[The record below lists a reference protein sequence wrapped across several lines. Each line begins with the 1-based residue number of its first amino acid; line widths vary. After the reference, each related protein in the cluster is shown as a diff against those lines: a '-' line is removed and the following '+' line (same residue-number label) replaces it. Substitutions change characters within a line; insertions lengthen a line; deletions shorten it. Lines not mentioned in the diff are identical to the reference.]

1 MLHTDTEVLIV
12 GAGLAGLTAARQLRQ
27 AGVAVEVLEAA
38 DRVGGRT
45 FTRQVEGATIDVGG
59 QWIGPGQPR
68 MQALVRELGVTTFPT
83 PSEGK
88 EVLDLAGKISQHSGT
103 IPRIGVLDLIQLQLT
118 LSLFERNAAQIS
130 PSSPWAADKARLWD
144 SITVEGWARRHVPSS
159 AVRALLR
166 PAVRTVFGADPGEI
180 SLLHF
185 LSYAASAGGL
195 MRLLEVKGG
204 FQQDRLLEGAQTLS
218 ERLADRIGRE
228 RLHLGDPVRTIEHD
242 NQHVVVHTDSRSW
255 SAGRVIVAAPLAL
268 LDRLRFEPELPP
280 LRDQLHQR
288 TPMGNTVKFFAAYP
302 RRFWLEAGLSGQA
315 VCTEGPISVTFDN
328 TAPGGPPMLLAF
340 IVGRPARDWSAL
352 PESTRREAVLGSL
365 VRWFGPE
372 AAHPVWTH
380 EIDWSTQRWAG
391 GCPIT
396 QFPPGTLSVFG
407 HVLRRPIGRIHWA
420 GTETARRCTGF
431 MEGAVESGERA
442 ATEVI
447 AAS

>member
-1 MLHTDTEVLIV
+1 MHTTDTDVIVV

-27 AGVAVEVLEAA
+27 AGVRVRVLEAN

-45 FTRQVEGATIDVGG
+45 LTRQVHGATIDVGG

-68 MQALVRELGVTTFPT
+68 MQALVAELGLTTFPT
-83 PSEGK
+83 PCEGK
-88 EVLDLAGKISQHSGT
+88 EVLDLAGVISQHTGT

-118 LSLFERNAAQIS
+118 LSTFERHAATIS
-130 PSSPWAADKARLWD
+130 GASPWAAASARLWD
-144 SITVEGWARRHVPSS
+144 SITVEGWARRHVPSR

-166 PAVRTVFGADPGEI
+166 PAVRTVFGAEPGEI

-185 LSYAASAGGL
+185 LAYAASAGGL

-204 FQQDRLLEGAQTLS
+204 FQQDRLLEGAQALS
-218 ERLADRIGRE
+218 ERLAERVGAEHIG
-228 RLHLGDPVRTIEHD
+228 LGSPVRLIEH
-242 NQHVVVHTDSRSW
+242 HHHGVAVHTDDR
-255 SAGRVIVAAPLAL
+255 ALTARRVVVAAPLAL
-268 LDRLRFEPELPP
+268 LDRIRFEPGLPP

-288 TPMGNTVKFFAAYP
+288 TPMGNTVKFFAAY
-302 RRFWLEAGLSGQA
+302 RTRFWQGAGLSGQA

-340 IVGRPARDWSAL
+340 IVGRPARDWHSL
-352 PESTRREAVLGSL
+352 PESTRRDLLLGSL
-365 VRWFGPE
+365 ARWFG
-372 AAHPVWTH
+372 AQALDPVWTH
-380 EIDWSTQRWAG
+380 EIDWSLERWAG

-407 HVLRRPIGRIHWA
+407 HALRRPIGRIHWA

-431 MEGAVESGERA
+431 MEGAVESGERV